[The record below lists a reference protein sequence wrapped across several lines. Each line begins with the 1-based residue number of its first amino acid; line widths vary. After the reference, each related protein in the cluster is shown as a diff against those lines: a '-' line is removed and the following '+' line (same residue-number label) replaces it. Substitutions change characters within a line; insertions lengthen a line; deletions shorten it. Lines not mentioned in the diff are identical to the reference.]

1 MTFASSVVN
10 GVFFDIRYVIMFFG
24 LVFGGIQTGL
34 LLLLEFI
41 IYRLYLGGEGTW
53 VAVLIIAFTF
63 TFSLFFHNIYRTTLR
78 KSLVTEHLAFHIV
91 VIPVQNSIGIW
102 LLMSLFSK
110 SVSDKEIFIKHA
122 QNEKMEAMSHMAA
135 SLAHEV
141 RNPLTAVK
149 GFLVLIREK
158 PQELQKVRQ
167 YIDISL
173 DEIQRTESIITEY
186 LSIAKPPAERHGI
199 INFSEQVQIIME
211 VMTPYANMYN
221 VQLDVHRLE
230 TPLLILANPDEMKQV
245 LVNFI
250 KNAVEACSE
259 VTNGQVILTL
269 HAEEHYA
276 KLSIKDNGIGMSE
289 DQ

>member
-78 KSLVTEHLAFHIV
+78 KSLVTFWAGIVFSLFPLALTYLFFPAYVTKHLAFHIV

-110 SVSDKEIFIKHA
+110 SVSNKEIFIKHA

-135 SLAHEV
+135 SLAHGCA
-141 RNPLTAVK
+141 T
-149 GFLVLIREK
+149 
-158 PQELQKVRQ
+158 
-167 YIDISL
+167 
-173 DEIQRTESIITEY
+173 
-186 LSIAKPPAERHGI
+186 LSRP
-199 INFSEQVQIIME
+199 
-211 VMTPYANMYN
+211 
-221 VQLDVHRLE
+221 
-230 TPLLILANPDEMKQV
+230 
-245 LVNFI
+245 
-250 KNAVEACSE
+250 
-259 VTNGQVILTL
+259 
-269 HAEEHYA
+269 
-276 KLSIKDNGIGMSE
+276 
-289 DQ
+289 